1 MESEIRFLH
10 TLEGDLEKAASAAT
24 RRASAARSGARR
36 GGGSRRWLAAV
47 AAVFVLAWGIGFVV
61 QNPPS
66 QFGPAGP
73 VRDAGGVQA
82 TSGGAAEDAPEAAV
96 PAPWSSI
103 GDRDALGSEMDS
115 FEADKQVQGAALDES
130 GAQYDAGAEQAAD
143 GEAAFGQAEIG
154 ELEDLAKIIRDGR
167 MRVKVADGTFRDA
180 RDEAVAI
187 AEAAGG
193 FVLDSRVEG
202 RSGTFTL
209 RIPAARFD
217 SVMSRLGRLGEVEL
231 EEQNGEDVTAE
242 YIDLEARLDILT
254 ARRDVI
260 QELMEEATTLNQ
272 TLQLQ
277 SKFDEVQLQLER
289 MAGQLR
295 FLDDQIAEATIQLQI
310 IERTAPEAQIDDV
323 DNPSLL
329 TAWERGIQGFLNV
342 IAVAI
347 VGLGYLLPLLV
358 VAGVWFGI
366 RELMKRRTRA

>member
-10 TLEGDLEKAASAAT
+10 TLEGDLEKAAHAAT
-24 RRASAARSGARR
+24 RRAAIAGRGGARR
-36 GGGSRRWLAAV
+36 GGGSRRWLTAV

-66 QFGPAGP
+66 LN
-73 VRDAGGVQA
+73 VSSDDAGGVQA
-82 TSGGAAEDAPEAAV
+82 TSSGAAEEVPDGAATA
-96 PAPWSSI
+96 PAPTTI
-103 GDRDALGSEMDS
+103 RDRDAIGSEMDD
-115 FEADKQVQGAALDES
+115 FGVDQVHGAALDE
-130 GAQYDAGAEQAAD
+130 AQYDAGAEQPAD
-143 GEAAFGQAEIG
+143 GEAAFGQAETG
-154 ELEDLAKIIRDGR
+154 GLEDLAKIIRDGR

-180 RDEAVAI
+180 RDEAVSI

-260 QELMEEATTLNQ
+260 QELMEQATTLSQ